1 MLAIKKGKVEKRKY
15 TVNILPC
22 LINHDGP
29 FTTSKRYWNPVDQPD
44 GLSVAFFRGK
54 KLHGKRLRLPERY
67 RKVVLS
73 KTDETIPRK
82 MQAFAENTT
91 PTENEHIVEDEEND
105 PIVKIVEEQCEFD
118 DIMIWGHE
126 TLPDETTD
134 PFVRGIQE
142 WIDFSA
148 LLHTYDDDINDSES
162 TSSVRC

>member
-1 MLAIKKGKVEKRKY
+1 MLAIKKGNVEKRKY

-29 FTTSKRYWNPVDQPD
+29 FTCSKWHWNPVDQPD
-44 GLSVAFFRGK
+44 GLSIAFFRGK

-73 KTDETIPRK
+73 KTDKIISREKQT
-82 MQAFAENTT
+82 FAENLAQ
-91 PTENEHIVEDEEND
+91 TENEQITEDEESD
-105 PIVKIVEEQCEFD
+105 PIVKVVEEQSEFD
-118 DIMIWGHE
+118 NITIWGHE

-134 PFVRGIQE
+134 PFVKGIQE

-148 LLHTYDDDINDSES
+148 LLHSYDDDSNDPES
-162 TSSVRC
+162 TSFVHC